1 MDQAFQDY
9 SPPQANRIFLTLHGC
24 FKEVIKI
31 GGGNGYNVPHIR
43 KGLLEQQGRNF
54 PLQLNCEAELVQEAM
69 NKLNG

>member
-9 SPPQANRIFLTLHGC
+9 SPSQANRIFLMFHGC
-24 FKEVIKI
+24 FKEVMKI

-43 KGLLEQQGRNF
+43 KGILEQQGIL

-69 NKLNG
+69 DKLDE